1 LWSEWLH
8 LLEHSYNSS
17 VHSSTGYCPY
27 QLLYRF
33 TPSGLLDL
41 ANPRSKRMQLLRANC
56 DNIDGFLQDLEIHQN
71 MACNAIAAAQNKQAS
86 AHNTDR
92 RMREFKD
99 GDLVLVNPHLLEWL
113 KSEGKGKKLCQQ
125 WIGPFKVLD

>member
-1 LWSEWLH
+1 
-8 LLEHSYNSS
+8 
-17 VHSSTGYCPY
+17 
-27 QLLYRF
+27 
-33 TPSGLLDL
+33 
-41 ANPRSKRMQLLRANC
+41 MQLLRANC